1 MTSSMER
8 LNKLYHHYFLENI
21 RKLITDFNCQ
31 YQFLTINDYK
41 WINISGL
48 PYKQFPF
55 FNDYLR
61 DSLQEK
67 TKLADDIL
75 TKGMLFPFFGCIK
88 DNQFQVIL
96 GKHRLYSLLTKYNQE
111 PFDKKFLFIIFP
123 EDFLHTSQL
132 LAIGKKMYKYEGEQ
146 LTLKKIKKNQELV
159 TIIDKFGFF
168 LSNEIFQFNKKN
180 EEQIEPS
187 SILNDEN
194 LFKQFIKQ

>member
-1 MTSSMER
+1 MSMDR
-8 LNKLYHHYFLENI
+8 LNKLYHCYFLENI
-21 RKLITDFNCQ
+21 RKLIIDFNCQ
-31 YQFLTINDYK
+31 YKFLTIKDYK

-67 TKLADDIL
+67 TRLADDIL
-75 TKGMLFPFFGCIK
+75 AKGMLFPFFGYIK
-88 DNQFQVIL
+88 DNQFYVML
-96 GKHRLYSLLTKYNQE
+96 GKHRLYSLLTKYNQK

-132 LAIGKKMYKYEGEQ
+132 LAEGKKMYKYEGDL
-146 LTLKKIKKNQELV
+146 LTLKKVEKNQELV

-168 LSNEIFQFNKKN
+168 LSNEIFQFNK
-180 EEQIEPS
+180 EHTEQIEPS
-187 SILNDEN
+187 LILNDEK
-194 LFKQFIKQ
+194 LFEQFLKQ